1 MWDELLTLPQHLISS
16 AVSCGVRIVLFLLT
30 IVLSVLFLLTIVL
43 SVLFL
48 LTIVLSVLFI
58 YLWLVITPFISSNH
72 SSNLNSL
79 EMVIP
84 DKH

>member
-43 SVLFL
+43 SVLF
-48 LTIVLSVLFI
+48 I
-58 YLWLVITPFISSNH
+58 YLWLVITPLISSNH

-79 EMVIP
+79 EKVIP

>member
-30 IVLSVLFLLTIVL
+30 IVLSVLF
-43 SVLFL
+43 
-48 LTIVLSVLFI
+48 I
-58 YLWLVITPFISSNH
+58 YLWLVITPLISSNH

-79 EMVIP
+79 EKVIP